1 MSDVRWIE
9 WPPPSGFDLFGSLFG
24 SPWAWQLVGLGALA
38 AVVVMLVFY
47 GLFLRGQAFERRVQ
61 EEVEKRGAGLQPGKR
76 ACPSPEVHHDQRLKE
91 PRGDAP

>member
-1 MSDVRWIE
+1 MRWIE
-9 WPPPSGFDLFGSLFG
+9 WPPADGFDLFGSLFNTG
-24 SPWAWQLVGLGALA
+24 GPAWILVGSGALA

-61 EEVEKRGAGLQPGKR
+61 EEVKKRGAGVQPGKC
-76 ACPSPEVHHDQRLKE
+76 ACPSPEAHHDQRLEE